1 MSELEI
7 NHNPKITRTTDL
19 PPVVKFADV
28 SKVFFPGTSR
38 EFTAIKDV
46 SFEIDDIPDK
56 GEFISII
63 GPSGCGK
70 STMLNI
76 IAGLKPHFPQTSG
89 EVIVRN
95 QPVCGPG
102 KDRGM
107 IFQKYSSFPNRDVL
121 SNVTFGIEIMKDDE
135 KRALIGDNP
144 TINNINEYAMKWI
157 KRVRLEGSERKYPH
171 QLSGGMQQRVAIART
186 LALKPRIILMDEP
199 FSALDEPTRLH
210 MQDLILQLWLEVE
223 ATVFII
229 SHSIAEAVYLGDRI
243 WIFSNSPGTLA
254 VEIKGIKDFYSDDM
268 GNALSVQETP
278 EFKENVRVV
287 TEAFQEI
294 NESLD

>member
-1 MSELEI
+1 MADLQVTQ
-7 NHNPKITRTTDL
+7 NPIITKSTEL
-19 PPVVKFADV
+19 PPVVKFTKV
-28 SKVFFPGTSR
+28 TKVFFPGTSR

-46 SFEIDDIPDK
+46 SFEVDDIPNK
-56 GEFISII
+56 GEFIAII

-76 IAGLKPHFPQTSG
+76 IAGLGPHFPPTSG
-89 EVIVRN
+89 EALVRN
-95 QPVCGPG
+95 KPIEGPG

-107 IFQKYSSFPNRDVL
+107 IFQRYSSFPNRDVL
-121 SNVTFGIEIMKDDE
+121 SNVTFGIEIMTYDE
-135 KRALIGDNP
+135 KKQLLGCEPSRK
-144 TINNINEYAMKWI
+144 AMEDYCLKWI
-157 KRVRLEGSERKYPH
+157 HRVKLNGSERKYPH

-199 FSALDEPTRLH
+199 FSALDEPTRLL
-210 MQDLILQLWLEVE
+210 MQDLILELWREVE

-229 SHSIAEAVYLGDRI
+229 SHSIAEACYLGDRI

-254 VEIKGIKDFYSDDM
+254 VEICGLPQYR
-268 GNALSVQETP
+268 GNAMEMQDRP
-278 EFKENVRVV
+278 EFKDNVKIV

-294 NESLD
+294 NENFDIKIN